1 MSAASS
7 FTGHK
12 QRSNQSQNKRRGR
25 VEGQTSGGENPDTH
39 KGIPPEVSEALA
51 DSVSRMGMDPD
62 LPDLN
67 DNPIPASLERVSGL
81 NSFMGSSDATGI
93 SITDAIPIS
102 HLSMRDRLMM
112 SKSSREGPSG
122 EKKSHVEVKGAAK
135 DIEKPKRGKK
145 VTPLWQHP

>member
-1 MSAASS
+1 
-7 FTGHK
+7 
-12 QRSNQSQNKRRGR
+12 
-25 VEGQTSGGENPDTH
+25 
-39 KGIPPEVSEALA
+39 
-51 DSVSRMGMDPD
+51 MGMDPD

-67 DNPIPASLERVSGL
+67 DNPITASLERVSGL

-93 SITDAIPIS
+93 SVTDAIPIS

-112 SKSSREGPSG
+112 AKSSREGPSG

-145 VTPLWQHP
+145 VTHASVAASIEELEKHDLVLEKKTETRSYKDGRQNQCDICGWRISC

>member
-1 MSAASS
+1 
-7 FTGHK
+7 
-12 QRSNQSQNKRRGR
+12 
-25 VEGQTSGGENPDTH
+25 
-39 KGIPPEVSEALA
+39 
-51 DSVSRMGMDPD
+51 MDPD

-93 SITDAIPIS
+93 SVTDAIPIS

-112 SKSSREGPSG
+112 AKSSREGPSG

-145 VTPLWQHP
+145 VTHASVAASIEELEKHDLVLEKKKTETRSYKDGRQNQCDICGWRISC